1 MTDTQRQQAQE
12 DVDYDLRRRE
22 DEDYREDDE

>member
-1 MTDTQRQQAQE
+1 MTDTQRQQAQD